1 MKYIWIGIA
10 LILFF
15 GCKKQENNIFGRD
28 QLIIKDYLLRG
39 SNIKLNYASRN
50 FYNESAYNK
59 IIAKNNDSIN
69 RENYFE
75 LAWNYFSINDI
86 ENFKKITDEV
96 FLLSKQSKNKYHL
109 ANSNN
114 LLGVYFETKSINDSA
129 FYFYLKSEKIYK
141 DINAESKLCSIYRNK
156 ALVQYYVNDYLN
168 AEKSLVDAL
177 IIAKKHKLTYD
188 IFKIYSSLGIISY
201 DQNDF
206 NKAKQFFVKAEKI
219 LNENSSLFDNNEIA
233 FSHCNKGINYFSQG
247 KTLNSIKEFK
257 KALILPKL
265 EIEYPD
271 IYTRVLDNLAKS
283 YLYNSSYNNS
293 LSLLIKSEKTRKKY
307 NIVFGQNF
315 NRLYL
320 SHYYAAVNDFP
331 KANQYALEALAIS
344 KNFKAPKDQLLC
356 LKQLIKINPEKALKY
371 SSQYISLSDSM
382 QNMERQT
389 RNKFAK
395 IAFETDEIT
404 KEKEEVEEQY
414 FIVVWVCLAIFI
426 IALLLFVI
434 GKQLLKQKEFRLQ
447 QVQQKANEEI
457 YNLLLAQQNKIDS
470 ARNNE
475 KERISK
481 DLHDGVLNRLAS
493 TRMNLDSLH
502 NQPTSENVQKSK
514 ILIDGIQ
521 DVEKEIRNI
530 SHDLNK
536 EVFAKSVS
544 FVKVISAFMED
555 QFEATKTRN
564 FLEFDSN
571 INWDLLAGVVKIHL
585 YRIVQEA
592 VHNTNKHARA
602 QSIIINFLAIEGG
615 IKLEI
620 FDDGVGFL
628 LNKKKKGIGLQNIYS
643 RTALC
648 NGTVLLESQKGIGTT
663 LKLFVPYQE

>member
-10 LILFF
+10 LLLFF
-15 GCKKQENNIFGRD
+15 GCKKQENDISERE
-28 QLIIKDYLLRG
+28 QIKTLLLSG
-39 SNIKLNYASRN
+39 SNRKLSFKSRN
-50 FYNESAYNK
+50 FLNDKVYLKLNNHK
-59 IIAKNNDSIN
+59 NDSIN

-75 LAWNYFSINDI
+75 LAWNYFTINDI
-86 ENFKKITDEV
+86 EKFKKITDEV
-96 FLLSKQSKNKYHL
+96 FLLSRQSKSKNHL
-109 ANSNN
+109 AQSNN
-114 LLGVYFETKSINDSA
+114 LLGIYYETKSINDSA
-129 FYFYLKSEKIYK
+129 FYYYLKAEKIYK
-141 DINAESKLCSIYRNK
+141 AANLESKLCSIYRNK

-177 IIAKKHKLTYD
+177 IIAKKYKLTYD

-201 DQNDF
+201 DQDDF
-206 NKAKQFFVKAEKI
+206 NKANEFFAKAEII

-233 FSHCNKGINYFSQG
+233 FSCCNKGVNYFSQG
-247 KTLNSIKEFK
+247 KILNSITEFN
-257 KALILPKL
+257 KALILPNIN
-265 EIEYPD
+265 IEYPD

-283 YLYNSSYNNS
+283 FLYYSSYQNS
-293 LSLLIKSEKTRKKY
+293 FLLLKESEKIRKKY
-307 NIVFGQNF
+307 KIVFGKNF

-320 SHYYAAVNDFP
+320 SHYYAAIHDLP
-331 KANQYALEALAIS
+331 KANAYALEALAIS

-356 LKQLIKINPEKALKY
+356 LKQLIKINPQKALHY

-404 KEKEEVEEQY
+404 KEKEEVEEQNS
-414 FIVVWVCLAIFI
+414 IILWVCIAIFV
-426 IALLLFVI
+426 IAVLLFVI
-434 GKQLLKQKEFRLQ
+434 GRQLLKQKEFRLQ

-502 NQPTSENVQKSK
+502 NQPSSENVQKSK

-544 FVKVISAFMED
+544 FVKVISTFMED

-564 FLEFDSN
+564 FLEFDPK
-571 INWDLLAGVVKIHL
+571 INWDLIPGLVKIHL

-602 QSIIINFLAIEGG
+602 QSIIINFLAIDGG

-643 RTALC
+643 RTASC
-648 NGTVLLESQKGIGTT
+648 NGTVLIESQKGIGTT

>member
-1 MKYIWIGIA
+1 
-10 LILFF
+10 L
-15 GCKKQENNIFGRD
+15 
-28 QLIIKDYLLRG
+28 
-39 SNIKLNYASRN
+39 
-50 FYNESAYNK
+50 
-59 IIAKNNDSIN
+59 
-69 RENYFE
+69 
-75 LAWNYFSINDI
+75 
-86 ENFKKITDEV
+86 
-96 FLLSKQSKNKYHL
+96 
-109 ANSNN
+109 
-114 LLGVYFETKSINDSA
+114 
-129 FYFYLKSEKIYK
+129 
-141 DINAESKLCSIYRNK
+141 
-156 ALVQYYVNDYLN
+156 
-168 AEKSLVDAL
+168 
-177 IIAKKHKLTYD
+177 
-188 IFKIYSSLGIISY
+188 
-201 DQNDF
+201 
-206 NKAKQFFVKAEKI
+206 
-219 LNENSSLFDNNEIA
+219 
-233 FSHCNKGINYFSQG
+233 
-247 KTLNSIKEFK
+247 
-257 KALILPKL
+257 
-265 EIEYPD
+265 
-271 IYTRVLDNLAKS
+271 
-283 YLYNSSYNNS
+283 
-293 LSLLIKSEKTRKKY
+293 
-307 NIVFGQNF
+307 
-315 NRLYL
+315 
-320 SHYYAAVNDFP
+320 P
-331 KANQYALEALAIS
+331 KANDYALEALAIS
-344 KNFKAPKDQLLC
+344 TKFRAPKDQFLC
-356 LKQLIKINPEKALKY
+356 LKQLIKINPKKALQY

-564 FLEFDSN
+564 FLEFDST

-663 LKLFVPYQE
+663 LKLFVPYQD

>member
-10 LILFF
+10 LLLFF
-15 GCKKQENNIFGRD
+15 GCLKNENDIIENDHLKIRD
-28 QLIIKDYLLRG
+28 FLLKG
-39 SNIKLNYASRN
+39 SNRKTSYRSRYI
-50 FYNESAYNK
+50 YNEKAYNEIK
-59 IIAKNNDSIN
+59 TKKNDSLN

-75 LAWNYFSINDI
+75 LAWNYFTIN
-86 ENFKKITDEV
+86 EVEKFKKITDEV
-96 FLLSKQSKNKYHL
+96 FLLSIQSKSKYHL
-109 ANSNN
+109 AQSNN
-114 LLGVYFETKSINDSA
+114 FLGIYFETKSINDSA
-129 FYFYLKSEKIYK
+129 FYYYLKSEKIYK
-141 DINAESKLCSIYRNK
+141 AEKSENNLCSIYRNK

-177 IIAKKHKLTYD
+177 RIAKKNKLTYD
-188 IFKIYSSLGIISY
+188 EFKIYSSLGIISY

-206 NKAKQFFVKAEKI
+206 IKADEFFNKAEKI
-219 LNENSSLFDNNEIA
+219 LILNSSVFDNSEIA
-233 FSHCNKGINYFSQG
+233 FSYCNKGVNYFSQG
-247 KTLNSIKEFK
+247 KILKSIIEFK
-257 KALILPKL
+257 KGLNLNNL
-265 EIEYPD
+265 DVEYPEM
-271 IYTRVLDNLAKS
+271 YTRLLDNLAKS
-283 YLYNSSYNNS
+283 FIFNSTYNNS
-293 LSLLIKSEKTRKKY
+293 FLLLNESGEIRKKY
-307 NIVFGQNF
+307 KIDFGKNF

-320 SHYYAAVNDFP
+320 SYYYTAVKDFP

-356 LKQLIKINPEKALKY
+356 LKQLIKINPQKALYY

-382 QNMERQT
+382 QNMERQS

-414 FIVVWVCLAIFI
+414 TIVLWVCLAIFT
-426 IALLLFVI
+426 IAVLLIVI

-447 QVQQKANEEI
+447 QVQQKVNEEI
-457 YNLLLAQQNKIDS
+457 YNLLLEQQNKIDA

-502 NQPTSENVQKSK
+502 NQPSSENIQKSK

-521 DVEKEIRNI
+521 AVEKEIRNI

-544 FVKVISAFMED
+544 FVKVIRTFMEE
-555 QFEATKTRN
+555 QSEATNIRN
-564 FLEFDSN
+564 FLEFDPK
-571 INWDLLAGVVKIHL
+571 INWDLLPGLVKIHL

-643 RTALC
+643 RTASC

-663 LKLFVPYQE
+663 LKMFVPYQD

>member
-10 LILFF
+10 LLLFF
-15 GCKKQENNIFGRD
+15 GCVKHKNDIVENDQIYVSKLIDNATNRNI
-28 QLIIKDYLLRG
+28 
-39 SNIKLNYASRN
+39 
-50 FYNESAYNK
+50 AYNK
-59 IIAKNNDSIN
+59 RIAISQKLFNLIYEQENDSIN
-69 RENYFE
+69 RERLILLSYNF
-75 LAWNYFSINDI
+75 LVLNDLN
-86 ENFKKITDEV
+86 EFKKVNRIA
-96 FLLSKQSKNKYHL
+96 FQRSLLSKNKRQIGICNRYK
-109 ANSNN
+109 
-114 LLGVYFETKSINDSA
+114 GIYFETKSNNDSA
-129 FYFYLKSEKIYK
+129 FYYYLKAEKLFKKINDFKQLCLIYQ
-141 DINAESKLCSIYRNK
+141 DK
-156 ALVQYYVNDYLN
+156 AQVQFFINDYLGSE
-168 AEKSLVDAL
+168 ASLIEAL
-177 IIAKKHKLTYD
+177 KIAKQNRFIEDQFL
-188 IFKIYSSLGIISY
+188 IFSSLGVNSNELY
-201 DQNDF
+201 DFSKSF
-206 NKAKQFFVKAEKI
+206 NYHFKALQL
-219 LNENSSLFDNNEIA
+219 LNANRDKFDNTDLATCYNNI
-233 FSHCNKGINYFSQG
+233 GYNYFSIGDYDKAINFYEKGISLKGIKTSYPYIFCKLIENAALSKLKMGLLKSLDKSLIFTQKIRNQYNIDQG
-247 KTLNSIKEFK
+247 K
-257 KALILPKL
+257 
-265 EIEYPD
+265 
-271 IYTRVLDNLAKS
+271 
-283 YLYNSSYNNS
+283 
-293 LSLLIKSEKTRKKY
+293 
-307 NIVFGQNF
+307 NF

-320 SHYYAAVNDFP
+320 SYYYAAIHDLP
-331 KANQYALEALAIS
+331 KANAYALEALAIS

-356 LKQLIKINPEKALKY
+356 LKQLIKINPQKALDY
-371 SSQYISLSDSM
+371 GSQYISLSDSM
-382 QNMERQT
+382 QNMERQS

-414 FIVVWVCLAIFI
+414 TIILWVCLAIFT
-426 IALLLFVI
+426 IAVLLIVI

-447 QVQQKANEEI
+447 QVQQKVNEEI
-457 YNLLLAQQNKIDS
+457 YNLLLAQQNKIDA

-544 FVKVISAFMED
+544 FVKVISTFMED

-564 FLEFDSN
+564 FLEFDAK
-571 INWDLLAGVVKIHL
+571 INWDLIPGLVKIHL

-592 VHNTNKHARA
+592 VHNINKHARA

-643 RTALC
+643 RTASC
-648 NGTVLLESQKGIGTT
+648 NGTVLIESQKGIGTT

>member
-15 GCKKQENNIFGRD
+15 GCKNINENNVETD
-28 QLIIKDYLLRG
+28 QIKISKLID
-39 SNIKLNYASRN
+39 NATSRN
-50 FYNESAYNK
+50 ISYNK
-59 IIAKNNDSIN
+59 RIAISQKLFNLLYEQENDSIN
-69 RENYFE
+69 RERLILLSYNF
-75 LAWNYFSINDI
+75 LVLNDLN
-86 ENFKKITDEV
+86 NFKKANRIASQRA
-96 FLLSKQSKNKYHL
+96 LASKNNRQIGICNRY
-109 ANSNN
+109 N
-114 LLGVYFETKSINDSA
+114 GIYFETKSNNDSA
-129 FYFYLKSEKIYK
+129 FYYYLKAEKLFKKIRDNKQLCLIYQ
-141 DINAESKLCSIYRNK
+141 DK
-156 ALVQYYVNDYLN
+156 AQVQFFINDYLGSE
-168 AEKSLVDAL
+168 ASLIEAL
-177 IIAKKHKLTYD
+177 KIAKQNKFIEDQFLIFNFLGFNSNELYD
-188 IFKIYSSLGIISY
+188 YSKSFEYHFKAQQL
-201 DQNDF
+201 
-206 NKAKQFFVKAEKI
+206 
-219 LNENSSLFDNNEIA
+219 LFANRDKFDDSDLATCYNNI
-233 FSHCNKGINYFSQG
+233 GYNYFSTGDYCKAIDFYEKGISLKGIKTSYPYIYCKLIENAANSKLKQGLLKSLDKSLIYAQKIRNQYNIDQG
-247 KTLNSIKEFK
+247 K
-257 KALILPKL
+257 
-265 EIEYPD
+265 
-271 IYTRVLDNLAKS
+271 
-283 YLYNSSYNNS
+283 
-293 LSLLIKSEKTRKKY
+293 
-307 NIVFGQNF
+307 NF

-320 SHYYAAVNDFP
+320 SHYYSATHNLP
-331 KANQYALEALAIS
+331 KANAYALEALAIS
-344 KNFKAPKDQLLC
+344 TKFRAPKDQLLC
-356 LKQLIKINPEKALKY
+356 LKQLIKINPKKALQY

-404 KEKEEVEEQY
+404 KEKEEVEEQNA
-414 FIVVWVCLAIFI
+414 IILWICVAIFI
-426 IALLLFVI
+426 IAVLLFVI
-434 GKQLLKQKEFRLQ
+434 GRQLLKQKEFRLQ

-564 FLEFDSN
+564 FLEFDST

-663 LKLFVPYQE
+663 LKLFVPYQD

>member
-1 MKYIWIGIA
+1 MKYIWIGIT

-15 GCKKQENNIFGRD
+15 GCVNKNKRDVDQEKID
-28 QLIIKDYLLRG
+28 ILLENATNK
-39 SNIKLNYASRN
+39 SIT
-50 FYNESAYNK
+50 YNK
-59 IIAKNNDSIN
+59 RILISRKLYTLLLDQKNDSIN
-69 RENYFE
+69 RDRLMKLSYNFIVLNELEGFKKSNKVAFQRALISKDIRQIGLCTRYNGIYFE
-75 LAWNYFSINDI
+75 
-86 ENFKKITDEV
+86 
-96 FLLSKQSKNKYHL
+96 NK
-109 ANSNN
+109 SN
-114 LLGVYFETKSINDSA
+114 NDSA
-129 FYFYLKSEKIYK
+129 FYYYLKAEKLFKKINDYKQLCLIYQ
-141 DINAESKLCSIYRNK
+141 DK
-156 ALVQYYVNDYLN
+156 AQVQFFINDYLGSEN
-168 AEKSLVDAL
+168 SLIEAL
-177 IIAKKHKLTYD
+177 KIAKQNKFIEDQFLIFSFLGVNSNELYD
-188 IFKIYSSLGIISY
+188 FSKSFSY
-201 DQNDF
+201 HF
-206 NKAKQFFVKAEKI
+206 KAKKI
-219 LNENSSLFDNNEIA
+219 IFSNRNKFDNSDLSTCYNNIGYNYYSIGNFKKA
-233 FSHCNKGINYFSQG
+233 INYYKKGICLKGIKTSYPYIYCKLIENECISKLKQG
-247 KTLNSIKEFK
+247 NLNSIDVS
-257 KALILPKL
+257 LI
-265 EIEYPD
+265 Y
-271 IYTRVLDNLAKS
+271 AQ
-283 YLYNSSYNNS
+283 
-293 LSLLIKSEKTRKKY
+293 
-307 NIVFGQNF
+307 NIRNQFNIDQGKNF

-320 SHYYAAVNDFP
+320 SYYYTAVKDFP

-643 RTALC
+643 RTASC